1 VHTGTTRVRSWPLPP
16 MTDLTDKP
24 VVIQCAVTGSADPDP
39 ARRPN
44 VPLTTGAIADEA
56 VAAWRAG
63 AAVIHLHAREEDGTP
78 TQDPAAFARL
88 VDAIRE
94 RGCEAILNLSC
105 GTAGGRVSGDERF
118 ALLELQPEMASFDAG
133 TINFGDRI
141 FEGDLP
147 FLRRMAEAFARHGV
161 TPEIECFDTGHVGIA
176 LQLREE
182 SLLRDPLR
190 VQLVL
195 GVPGTGVPA
204 TFAQAEHMLR
214 MLPDGAPWSICA
226 IGRSQLAMNTYCL
239 IAGGH
244 VRTGLEDNLWYARG
258 ERATNAMLV
267 ERVVRI
273 AGEIGRAVAT
283 PDQAREILALGSD
296 DL

>member
-1 VHTGTTRVRSWPLPP
+1 MPELS
-16 MTDLTDKP
+16 DQP
-24 VVIQCAVTGSADPDP
+24 VVIQCAVTGSSDPDP
-39 ARRPN
+39 GRRPN
-44 VPLTTGAIADEA
+44 VPLTTEAIAAEA

-78 TQDPAAFARL
+78 TQDPAAYARL

-105 GTAGGRVSGDERF
+105 GTAGSRVSGDARF
-118 ALLELQPEMASFDAG
+118 ALLELEPEMASFDAG
-133 TINFGDRI
+133 SINFGERI

-161 TPEIECFDTGHVGIA
+161 VPEIECFDSGHVGIA
-176 LQLREE
+176 LQLRDEG
-182 SLLRDPLR
+182 LLRDPLR

-204 TFAQAEHMLR
+204 SFAQADHMLR
-214 MLPDGAPWSICA
+214 MLPEGIPWSICA
-226 IGRSQLAMNTYCL
+226 IGRRQLVMNTYCL

-267 ERVVRI
+267 ERVVRL
-273 AGEIGRAVAT
+273 AAEVGRPVAT
-283 PDQAREILALGSD
+283 SQQARELLALGGA
-296 DL
+296 